1 MKTYEAEKQ
10 ALIKARNKWLGIPEP
25 PDWQHRSLLPESE
38 ATAWYETWSALPY
51 WAGNGDRAGGFD
63 RTAINFGMTYGQGGL
78 KNSDG
83 VEYPIEDWMY
93 PLVESVCKC
102 PDVNAPCNYLQ
113 AHWIGPLGC
122 VLPHR
127 DPAGMYVPMLCLGH
141 ARVFRVGGKMP
152 QGYYRIRKE
161 QRKIEKH
168 TPAEEVL
175 LSHGDLLT
183 FIGGKTL
190 HSMFPVAQDP
200 RFVAGAFDHRI
211 SLLFRWT
218 TPAMREFGPGDAAR
232 KAGHDQQYKAAIE
245 NYRNGLTDF
254 LGREVKS

>member
-51 WAGNGDRAGGFD
+51 WAGNGDGAGDFD
-63 RTAINFGMTYGQGGL
+63 RTAINFGMTYAQGGL

-102 PDVNAPCNYLQ
+102 PDVMAPCNYVQ
-113 AHWIGPLGC
+113 CHWIGPLGC

-141 ARVFRVGGKMP
+141 GRVFRVGGKMP

-168 TPAEEVL
+168 IPAEEIL
-175 LSHGDLLT
+175 CSHGDLLT
-183 FIGGKTL
+183 FVGGKTL
-190 HSMFPVAQDP
+190 HSMFPAALDS
-200 RFVAGAFDHRI
+200 RFVPGGFDHRI

-218 TPAMREFGPGDAAR
+218 TDAMRKHGPGDAAR
-232 KAGHDQQYKAAIE
+232 KAGNDQQYREAVE